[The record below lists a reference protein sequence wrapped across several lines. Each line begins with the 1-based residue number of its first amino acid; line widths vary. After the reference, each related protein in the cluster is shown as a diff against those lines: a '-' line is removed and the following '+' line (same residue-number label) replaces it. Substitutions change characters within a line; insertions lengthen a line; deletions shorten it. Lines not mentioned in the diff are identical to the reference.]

1 MTDAASPSE
10 VSPATVAQNTQP
22 PSEFTSQLGQWLEN
36 TGEIAAILPVV
47 TGLLVTSRLQLRGAQ
62 ALLVNLTIAALVRQA
77 IQQIKKQ
84 AKPGSENGQQALSA
98 SEEQS
103 NQEEEDYKIVHSVP
117 GRIRLRI
124 PRLMN
129 DMLYA
134 KRLEKLLSAESK
146 VKHVR
151 INPAAASLIIQYDGE
166 GMSEL
171 ELGMYL
177 LNILDQAN
185 STNLDGQSDQDSE
198 SEGDRQ

>member
-10 VSPATVAQNTQP
+10 VSSSTSSSTLTQSNAT
-22 PSEFTSQLGQWLEN
+22 SSDLTSQLGQWLEN
-36 TGEIAAILPVV
+36 SSEIATILPVV
-47 TGLLVTSRLQLRGAQ
+47 AGLLVTSRLQLRGAQ
-62 ALLVNLTIAALVRQA
+62 ALVVNLTIAALVRQA
-77 IQQIKKQ
+77 LQQVKKQ
-84 AKPGSENGQQALSA
+84 AQPTSGSEQQASSA
-98 SEEQS
+98 SEEQA
-103 NQEEEDYKIVHSVP
+103 NKEEEDYKIVHSVP

-129 DMLYA
+129 DSLYG
-134 KRLEKLLSAESK
+134 KRLENLLSAESK

-151 INPAAASLIIQYDGE
+151 INRAAASLIIQYDGD

-185 STNLDGQSDQDSE
+185 SAPTEGQDDQN
-198 SEGDRQ
+198 GA

>member
-1 MTDAASPSE
+1 M
-10 VSPATVAQNTQP
+10 SPATVAQSIQP
-22 PSEFTSQLGQWLEN
+22 SSEFSSQLGQWLDN
-36 TGEIAAILPVV
+36 TGEITAILPVV

-77 IQQIKKQ
+77 IQQLKKQ
-84 AKPGSENGQQALSA
+84 AKPNSENDQQVLPA

-151 INPAAASLIIQYDGE
+151 TNPAAASLIIQYDGE

-185 STNLDGQSDQDSE
+185 STNLDGQSDRDSE
-198 SEGDRQ
+198 SERNK

>member
-1 MTDAASPSE
+1 MTDAASPPE
-10 VSPATVAQNTQP
+10 VSSSTSSSTLTQ
-22 PSEFTSQLGQWLEN
+22 SNASSSDLTSQLGQWLEN
-36 TGEIAAILPVV
+36 SSEIATILPVV
-47 TGLLVTSRLQLRGAQ
+47 AGLLVTSRLQLRGAQ
-62 ALLVNLTIAALVRQA
+62 ALVVNLTIAALVRQA
-77 IQQIKKQ
+77 LQQVKKQ
-84 AKPGSENGQQALSA
+84 AQPTSGSEQQASSA
-98 SEEQS
+98 SEEQA
-103 NQEEEDYKIVHSVP
+103 NNEEEDYKIVHSVP

-129 DMLYA
+129 DSLYG

-151 INPAAASLIIQYDGE
+151 INRAAASLIIQYDGD

-185 STNLDGQSDQDSE
+185 SAPVENPSE
-198 SEGDRQ
+198 EN

>member
-1 MTDAASPSE
+1 MTDAASPSDI
-10 VSPATVAQNTQP
+10 SPATVAQSIQP
-22 PSEFTSQLGQWLEN
+22 SSEFSSQLGQWLDN

-77 IQQIKKQ
+77 IQQLKKQ
-84 AKPGSENGQQALSA
+84 AKPNSENDQQVLPA

-151 INPAAASLIIQYDGE
+151 TNPAAVSLIIQYDGE

-185 STNLDGQSDQDSE
+185 STNLDGQSDRDSE
-198 SEGDRQ
+198 SERNK

>member
-1 MTDAASPSE
+1 MTDAASPSD
-10 VSPATVAQNTQP
+10 VSSATVGQNPQP
-22 PSEFTSQLGQWLEN
+22 SSEFSSQLGQWLEN
-36 TGEIAAILPVV
+36 TSEIAAILPVV

-77 IQQIKKQ
+77 IQQLKKQ
-84 AKPGSENGQQALSA
+84 AKPNSENDQQVLPA

-151 INPAAASLIIQYDGE
+151 TNPAAASLIIQYDGE

-185 STNLDGQSDQDSE
+185 STNLDGQSDRDSE
-198 SEGDRQ
+198 SERNK

>member
-10 VSPATVAQNTQP
+10 VSPATVAQNPQP

-36 TGEIAAILPVV
+36 TSEIAAILPVV

>member
-1 MTDAASPSE
+1 MTDAASPSDI
-10 VSPATVAQNTQP
+10 SPATVAQSIQP
-22 PSEFTSQLGQWLEN
+22 SSEFSSQLGQWLDN
-36 TGEIAAILPVV
+36 TGEITAILPVV

-77 IQQIKKQ
+77 IQQLKKQ
-84 AKPGSENGQQALSA
+84 AKPNSENDQQVLPA

-151 INPAAASLIIQYDGE
+151 TNPAAASLIIQYDGE

-185 STNLDGQSDQDSE
+185 STNLDGQSDRDSE
-198 SEGDRQ
+198 SERNK